1 MAKNMK
7 KEIVKKMSSGQ
18 KWTIG
23 QNDKYAS
30 MGSSQKTMRQTFDKA
45 RASRKNKSVDTDKND

>member
-1 MAKNMK
+1 MK